1 MQTPMHIL
9 ITGANRGLGL
19 GYVAHYAA
27 LGHHVYA
34 TARDLH
40 HATELQ
46 ALAAQYPQIKLYPLD
61 AASPE
66 AITQLAQTLAD
77 VPMDLLISNA
87 GTYPKSHLAHAD
99 MQAWLTAFQVNTLA
113 TYYLAQAFL
122 PHFKRASAPKL
133 VAMTSKMG
141 SVADNTSGGSYIYR
155 SSKAALNMVVKS
167 LAIDLANEKVT
178 IVVLHPGWVR
188 TEMGGPDGLIDVATS
203 IQGLTQVIA
212 GLTPLQSGH
221 FYDYTGKALPW

>member
-34 TARDLH
+34 TARNLQQATDLH
-40 HATELQ
+40 
-46 ALAAQYPQIKLYPLD
+46 ALAATYPNIQLYPLE
-61 AASPE
+61 AASPS
-66 AITQLAQTLAD
+66 AISQLAQTLAGKQI
-77 VPMDLLISNA
+77 DLLISNA
-87 GTYPKSHLAHAD
+87 GTYPKSNLAHAEMD
-99 MQAWLTAFQVNTLA
+99 EWLTAFQVNTLS

-122 PHFKRASAPKL
+122 PHLKRSPSPKL
-133 VAMTSKMG
+133 IAMTSKMG
-141 SVADNTSGGSYIYR
+141 SVTDNTSGGSYIYR

-167 LAIDLANEKVT
+167 LAIDLAAQNIIVT
-178 IVVLHPGWVR
+178 VLHPGWVR

-203 IQGLTQVIA
+203 IQGLTQVID
-212 GLTPLQSGH
+212 GLSPAQSGH